1 MPAAQRRAWTLSL
14 MLLAL
19 LGLGAGAMALRPAG
33 QPAARAAVLAAP
45 AAAPPTQITLGTWSP
60 MGALAGQAAETTS
73 APTAVSWG
81 AGRLDLF
88 VRGRSGELYQNY
100 REQGRWSG
108 WRVPDAFRG
117 VELRSAPS
125 CAAWGEGR
133 LSCVALIAGDLA
145 IWHFFF
151 DGLGWARESLG
162 GEASSAPVIVSPRTN
177 QLAVFVAG
185 GGGRLFGKGW
195 VPGRWSDWRD
205 LGGELRSAPA
215 CAVWRGD
222 QLIHCFVTNTQGT
235 LSRQEVIIRE
245 EVLSGRGYVP
255 VAMNEASGN
264 LLTLGSAPAAVALGP
279 GRLGLFVLNRGQNLF
294 QTTWAGQD
302 FVVWQGAGENL
313 ALTSVPSCASVAPGR
328 ADCFARGSDSPLLK
342 AFGDI
347 LQSSAAVR

>member
-1 MPAAQRRAWTLSL
+1 MSAAPRRAWTLSL
-14 MLLAL
+14 VLLTL
-19 LGLGAGAMALRPAG
+19 LGLGVGALAFRPAAT
-33 QPAARAAVLAAP
+33 PTVRTAVLAAP
-45 AAAPPTQITLGTWSP
+45 AAAPPAQLTLGTWSP
-60 MGALAGQAAETTS
+60 MGAMAGQAAEATS
-73 APTAVSWG
+73 APAAVSWG

-100 REQGRWSG
+100 REQGIWSN
-108 WRVPDAFRG
+108 WRVPEAFRG
-117 VELRSAPS
+117 VGLRSAPS
-125 CAAWGEGR
+125 CTSWGESR
-133 LSCVALIAGDLA
+133 ISCVALIEGDRA
-145 IWHFFF
+145 VWHFFF

-162 GEASSAPVIVSPRTN
+162 GEASSAPVIVSPRAN

-215 CAVWRGD
+215 CVAWRGD
-222 QLIHCFVTNTQGT
+222 QLIHCFVTNTQGA
-235 LSRQEVIIRE
+235 LSRQEVVIRE
-245 EVLSGRGYVP
+245 EVLNGRGYVP
-255 VAMNEASGN
+255 VAMNEANGN

-302 FVVWQGAGENL
+302 FVVWQRANENL
-313 ALTSVPSCASVAPGR
+313 SLTSIPSCANVAPGR
-328 ADCFARGSDSPLLK
+328 ADCFARSSDSPLLS

-347 LQSSAAVR
+347 LQSSATVR